1 MDLKIC
7 LSGSIL
13 EKCWCPFPVIVWFKH
28 NKHALSLTEKCPF
41 SLQTQL
47 CWTLG
52 LCWNRNLS
60 LTSHVLSKQQDTSNE
75 QKSEDIENWVIY
87 AQCSA
92 LTNILYNVVSEWAPL
107 LLCVSLHHVLAL
119 AKGRGAVTGYS
130 RTPLL
135 NTSRFLINA
144 AAMTVN
150 LHITSLFVVHF
161 LSRAG
166 CVFLYFPV
174 PQPQTQNCN
183 PSVQY
188 VFITTCH
195 WEFSGWI
202 FFFFLQM

>member
-87 AQCSA
+87 AQCSG

-135 NTSRFLINA
+135 NTSRFLIMLPPWQWTYTLLLSLWCTFWA
-144 AAMTVN
+144 VQDVFFF
-150 LHITSLFVVHF
+150 TSLCHN
-161 LSRAG
+161 LKLKTATQ
-166 CVFLYFPV
+166 VFSMY
-174 PQPQTQNCN
+174 
-183 PSVQY
+183 S
-188 VFITTCH
+188 
-195 WEFSGWI
+195 
-202 FFFFLQM
+202 